1 MSTLVVFLALLLAWR
16 LRRWILLFR
25 VLALLAGCGHAPVE
39 APRIELQA
47 RTYTPWQLTCLPDPP
62 VPGRPRTAAAVGRY
76 IADLHEAGQDC
87 RGALGAVRER
97 ETGSKP

>member
-62 VPGRPRTAAAVGRY
+62 VPGRPPAPRPRFPGRMRHPTKNPRTS
-76 IADLHEAGQDC
+76 
-87 RGALGAVRER
+87 RG
-97 ETGSKP
+97 S